1 MQNISLLCIIFKLT
15 LFKNLEDT
23 KMTEFFTLA
32 MMGGAST
39 AEGGASNGS
48 FSMIIMMAVLFAAM
62 YFFTIR
68 PQKKQQKMEQELREN
83 TQIGDEITTI
93 GGICGRVVAVKDDTI
108 VLETGSDR
116 VKIKFKKY
124 AIQTNHTA
132 NEKIQAEREAA
143 KAAMAEKKE
152 KKSKKDKDEE

>member
-1 MQNISLLCIIFKLT
+1 MFDFLT
-15 LFKNLEDT
+15 F
-23 KMTEFFTLA
+23 A
-32 MMGGAST
+32 MAAPAG
-39 AEGGASNGS
+39 AEGAEGAQGS
-48 FSMIIMMAVLFAAM
+48 MPMIIMMVALFAAM

-68 PQKKQQKMEQELREN
+68 PQKKQQKMEQEIREN

-93 GGICGRVVAVKDDTI
+93 GGICGKVVSVKDDTI
-108 VLETGSDR
+108 VIETGSDR

-143 KAAMAEKKE
+143 KAAMQEKKA
-152 KKSKKDKDEE
+152 KKSKKDDKDAE

>member
-1 MQNISLLCIIFKLT
+1 MTNFLT
-15 LFKNLEDT
+15 F
-23 KMTEFFTLA
+23 A
-32 MMGGAST
+32 MMGGAGAGT
-39 AEGGASNGS
+39 EGGAQSGS
-48 FSMIIMMAVLFAAM
+48 FSMIIMMAVLFGAM

-108 VLETGSDR
+108 VLETDSDR

-132 NEKIQAEREAA
+132 NEKVQAEREAA
-143 KAAMAEKKE
+143 KAAMAEKKS
-152 KKSKKDKDEE
+152 KKSKKDEE

>member
-1 MQNISLLCIIFKLT
+1 MT
-15 LFKNLEDT
+15 NL
-23 KMTEFFTLA
+23 FTLA
-32 MMGGAST
+32 MMAGTG
-39 AEGGASNGS
+39 AEGSTEGGGMG
-48 FSMIIMMAVLFAAM
+48 MILIFAVMFGLM
-62 YFFTIR
+62 YFTTIR

-93 GGICGRVVAVKDDTI
+93 GGICGKVVAVKDDTI

-124 AIQTNHTA
+124 AIQVNHTA

-143 KAAMAEKKE
+143 KAAMNEKKNKS
-152 KKSKKDKDEE
+152 KKSKDEE

>member
-1 MQNISLLCIIFKLT
+1 MTNFLT
-15 LFKNLEDT
+15 F
-23 KMTEFFTLA
+23 A
-32 MMGGAST
+32 MMSGTGAG
-39 AEGGASNGS
+39 AEGAQQSGS
-48 FSMIIMMAVLFAAM
+48 FSMIIMMVVLFAAM

-93 GGICGRVVAVKDDTI
+93 GGICGRVVSVKDDTI

-143 KAAMAEKKE
+143 KAAMQEKKE
-152 KKSKKDKDEE
+152 KKSKKNKDEE

>member
-1 MQNISLLCIIFKLT
+1 MFDFLT
-15 LFKNLEDT
+15 F
-23 KMTEFFTLA
+23 A
-32 MMGGAST
+32 MAAPAG
-39 AEGGASNGS
+39 AEGAEGAQGS
-48 FSMIIMMAVLFAAM
+48 MPMIIMMVALFAAM

-68 PQKKQQKMEQELREN
+68 PQKKQQKMEQEIREN

-93 GGICGRVVAVKDDTI
+93 GGICGKVVSVKDDSI
-108 VLETGSDR
+108 VIETGSDR

-143 KAAMAEKKE
+143 KAAMQEKKA
-152 KKSKKDKDEE
+152 KKSKKDNKDAE

>member
-1 MQNISLLCIIFKLT
+1 
-15 LFKNLEDT
+15 
-23 KMTEFFTLA
+23 MTEFLTFA
-32 MMGGAST
+32 MVSAGTG
-39 AEGGASNGS
+39 AEGGTSS
-48 FSMIIMMAVLFAAM
+48 PMPMVLMMVVLFAAM

-68 PQKKQQKMEQELREN
+68 PQKKQQKMEQEIRES

-93 GGICGRVVAVKDDTI
+93 GGICGKVVSVKDDTI
-108 VLETGSDR
+108 VIETGSDR

-143 KAAMAEKKE
+143 KAAMQEKKNSKKE
-152 KKSKKDKDEE
+152 KKDKSKDAE

>member
-1 MQNISLLCIIFKLT
+1 MT
-15 LFKNLEDT
+15 NL
-23 KMTEFFTLA
+23 FTLA
-32 MMGGAST
+32 MMGT
-39 AEGGASNGS
+39 PAEGAEGAGGS
-48 FSMIIMMAVLFAAM
+48 SMMIIMIVVMFALM
-62 YFFTIR
+62 YFTTIR

-93 GGICGRVVAVKDDTI
+93 GGICGKVVAVKDDTI

-124 AIQTNHTA
+124 AIQVNHTA

-143 KAAMAEKKE
+143 KAAMEEKRKE
-152 KKSKKDKDEE
+152 KKSKKSKDEE

>member
-1 MQNISLLCIIFKLT
+1 
-15 LFKNLEDT
+15 
-23 KMTEFFTLA
+23 MTEFLTFA
-32 MMGGAST
+32 MMSAST
-39 AEGGASNGS
+39 STGTEGSSSGS

-93 GGICGRVVAVKDDTI
+93 GGICGKVVAVKDDTI

-143 KAAMAEKKE
+143 RAAAMEKKE
-152 KKSKKDKDEE
+152 KKSKKSKKDEE

>member
-1 MQNISLLCIIFKLT
+1 MTNFLT
-15 LFKNLEDT
+15 F
-23 KMTEFFTLA
+23 A
-32 MMGGAST
+32 MMGAT
-39 AEGGASNGS
+39 DATQQGGLKDTMP
-48 FSMIIMMAVLFAAM
+48 MIIMMAVLFGAM

-68 PQKKQQKMEQELREN
+68 PQKKQQKMEQEIREN

-132 NEKIQAEREAA
+132 NEKVQVEREAA
-143 KAAMAEKKE
+143 KAAMAEKKS
-152 KKSKKDKDEE
+152 KKSKKDEE

>member
-1 MQNISLLCIIFKLT
+1 MTNFLT
-15 LFKNLEDT
+15 F
-23 KMTEFFTLA
+23 A
-32 MMGGAST
+32 MMGGAGAAAG
-39 AEGGASNGS
+39 AEGGAQSGS
-48 FSMIIMMAVLFAAM
+48 FSMIIMMAVLFGAM

-93 GGICGRVVAVKDDTI
+93 GGICGRVVADNDDTI

-143 KAAMAEKKE
+143 KAAMAEKKS
-152 KKSKKDKDEE
+152 KKSKKDEE